1 MLSVAAVPCS
11 TFLINIYTW
20 EGACTMYFCWP
31 GRDLIWPPKYQL
43 WSDTKMTCQALPSSL
58 APVSDS
64 SLIRP
69 TVLTQSLIKT
79 LHMAPMHLTDQKEPC
94 LFLSLWLDESR
105 SGKVWGRSHRLG
117 VRLSGNRSQMA
128 LRFPQWTFD
137 LCDLW
142 SLVTPRIT
150 CTNISSSV
158 SFTSWFLQCNQWTEE
173 FGNNDWLVFI
183 KVHIRLPVPVN
194 YFRIKIL
201 WLPTF
206 KCTLHHS
213 IMLSNTAQCLIIQEE
228 RRHWCMNL
236 NVLPVSPDRFWVI
249 SDEWVIIT
257 GEHVVLHMSSECA
270 GAPGLSYSRTHS
282 LLQHLAIYIVLFYF
296 WT

>member
-213 IMLSNTAQCLIIQEE
+213 IMLSNTAQCLII
-228 RRHWCMNL
+228 
-236 NVLPVSPDRFWVI
+236 
-249 SDEWVIIT
+249 
-257 GEHVVLHMSSECA
+257 
-270 GAPGLSYSRTHS
+270 
-282 LLQHLAIYIVLFYF
+282 
-296 WT
+296 

>member
-1 MLSVAAVPCS
+1 
-11 TFLINIYTW
+11 
-20 EGACTMYFCWP
+20 
-31 GRDLIWPPKYQL
+31 
-43 WSDTKMTCQALPSSL
+43 
-58 APVSDS
+58 
-64 SLIRP
+64 
-69 TVLTQSLIKT
+69 
-79 LHMAPMHLTDQKEPC
+79 MHLTDQKEPC

-194 YFRIKIL
+194 YFRVKIL

-236 NVLPVSPDRFWVI
+236 NVLPVSPDRFCVI

>member
-43 WSDTKMTCQALPSSL
+43 WSHTKMTCQALPSSL

-142 SLVTPRIT
+142 SLVTVQT
-150 CTNISSSV
+150 LAHQFHLLLDFFSV
-158 SFTSWFLQCNQWTEE
+158 INEQKNLVIMIDWFL
-173 FGNNDWLVFI
+173 
-183 KVHIRLPVPVN
+183 
-194 YFRIKIL
+194 
-201 WLPTF
+201 
-206 KCTLHHS
+206 
-213 IMLSNTAQCLIIQEE
+213 
-228 RRHWCMNL
+228 
-236 NVLPVSPDRFWVI
+236 
-249 SDEWVIIT
+249 
-257 GEHVVLHMSSECA
+257 
-270 GAPGLSYSRTHS
+270 
-282 LLQHLAIYIVLFYF
+282 
-296 WT
+296 